1 MKNFIKQKP
10 VLTYFIL
17 TFIISW
23 SGVIVMSFFMGMPT
37 TSKQFE
43 EVGPLAL
50 IPFLLGPTI
59 VSLIL
64 TGLIHGKAGFNELKS
79 RFLRWRMNIG
89 WYAFAVFMLPLLL
102 SIILLILSQFS
113 SDFIPK
119 IITENNKINLILMGV
134 ASGLIG
140 GGLFEEMGWTGFAT
154 PKLRSRYSIFK
165 TGLIIGTLWGAWH
178 FLPVFWG
185 CGDVNGKL
193 DWALLL
199 PGLFFHYA
207 GLIPYRILLIWLHE
221 RTNSLIPVMLM
232 HASLT
237 ANAFFILNISK
248 NGYPLFIYYLFLAI
262 ALWIVVGIIFSQKK
276 WVILKSLHMKKKI

>member
-10 VLTYFIL
+10 VLMYFIL

-23 SGVIVMSFFMGMPT
+23 SGVIIMSFFMGMPT

-43 EVGPLAL
+43 EIGPIAL
-50 IPFLLGPTI
+50 IPFLLSPSV
-59 VSLIL
+59 VSLFL
-64 TGLIHGKAGFNELKS
+64 TGFIHGKAGFHKLKS
-79 RFLRWRMNIG
+79 RFLRWKINIG
-89 WYAFAVFMLPLLL
+89 WYIFAFLMLPILL

-119 IITENNKINLILMGV
+119 IVTENDKISLIVVGITI
-134 ASGLIG
+134 GLIG
-140 GGLFEEMGWTGFAT
+140 GGLLEEIGWTGFAT
-154 PKLRSRYSIFK
+154 PKLRSHYSIFK
-165 TGLIIGTLWGAWH
+165 TGLIIGFLWGAWH

-185 CGDVNGKL
+185 CGDMNGKL
-193 DWALLL
+193 DWTLLL

-207 GLIPYRILLIWLHE
+207 GLIPYRIIIVWLHE
-221 RTNSLIPVMLM
+221 HTNSLIPAILM

-237 ANAFFILNISK
+237 TYLFFILNISK

-262 ALWIVVGIIFSQKK
+262 ALWVIVGIIFSKTKILSKPAHIKK
-276 WVILKSLHMKKKI
+276 